1 MLVSVFNTCTV
12 SLFIVIDNS
21 YVYVNLPVANSLVAL
36 IMQAQSSPASI
47 RLSGRPCSHR
57 RKKQR
62 ERDDDDIDPKQ
73 ATEEHL
79 CVMHRA
85 LSDSFLTVQATYEA
99 KKGTF
104 EITLDAD
111 SKDSDGG
118 GEDGSQAVVCTATVE
133 FENDLD
139 DVAKITVECEDEK
152 LAVNVR
158 ECLQNI
164 AIGKY
169 CFCWCW
175 PGHQLRK
182 TDLSFVFSVN

>member
-1 MLVSVFNTCTV
+1 MWGGAA
-12 SLFIVIDNS
+12 SLSGGRRLFDTAPDKNENAIVRFV
-21 YVYVNLPVANSLVAL
+21 VYVRRLWYDTYLPTTS
-36 IMQAQSSPASI
+36 Q
-47 RLSGRPCSHR
+47 
-57 RKKQR
+57 
-62 ERDDDDIDPKQ
+62 
-73 ATEEHL
+73 
-79 CVMHRA
+79 RA
-85 LSDSFLTVQATYEA
+85 LSDSFWTVQASYEA

-111 SKDSDGG
+111 SKDNDGG
-118 GEDGSQAVVCTATVE
+118 REVGSQAVVCTATVE
-133 FENDLD
+133 FKNELD